1 MQAKQDLTTTLKQVA
16 NKQAEQQAQEI
27 LNSQS
32 PQANV
37 DKWVAQAKN
46 VNTTDMYIEGA
57 NGQIEINPNY
67 KAPAAPKPAMQV
79 LPGFSAEQEMIRYF
93 RKPR

>member
-1 MQAKQDLTTTLKQVA
+1 MLINGLHKL
-16 NKQAEQQAQEI
+16 
-27 LNSQS
+27 
-32 PQANV
+32 
-37 DKWVAQAKN
+37 KN

-79 LPGFSAEQEMIRYF
+79 LPGFLKLN
-93 RKPR
+93 RK